1 MVDVEHW
8 FIALRQ
14 KRPVVGVH
22 EAVSPHSHTAAF
34 GAVPSL
40 FGQERTAEHLLRDE
54 EQKRP
59 VVGVQA
65 AAPQMHTSLLAVV
78 PSVFEQSGDMAQRQ
92 GTEEEHLVVVVV

>member
-14 KRPVVGVH
+14 KRPVAGVQ
-22 EAVSPHSHTAAF
+22 EAVSPHSHAAAF
-34 GAVPSL
+34 REVPSS
-40 FGQERTAEHLLRDE
+40 FEQTCAAAHLLRDE
-54 EQKRP
+54 VQKRP

-78 PSVFEQSGDMAQRQ
+78 PSVSEQRGPVAQRQ
-92 GTEEEHLVVVVV
+92 VK

>member
-14 KRPVVGVH
+14 KRPVAGVQ

-65 AAPQMHTSLLAVV
+65 AAPQMHTSPLAVV
-78 PSVFEQSGDMAQRQ
+78 PSVSKHRGPVAQRQ
-92 GTEEEHLVVVVV
+92 VYVEEHLAVWSV